1 MAVEEYGTGISKR
14 AVITSGVEMAD
25 EEVVFMERSET
36 IPTQRSDSAVKSGAN
51 GPRSI
56 EGTELIDELGP
67 IPTFPPV
74 ALDPETGRML
84 PISDEE
90 IAARRE
96 AVLRMLKVLHQI
108 TDESDT
114 DENWRDVYQSIDAG
128 RPHRPLFKGLY

>member
-1 MAVEEYGTGISKR
+1 
-14 AVITSGVEMAD
+14 
-25 EEVVFMERSET
+25 MERSET
-36 IPTQRSDSAVKSGAN
+36 ISTRGPHSAAQSGAD
-51 GPRSI
+51 GSGSV
-56 EGTELIDELGP
+56 EGTELVDELGQ

-74 ALDPETGRML
+74 ALDPMTGRML

-90 IAARRE
+90 IAARRD

-114 DENWRDVYQSIDAG
+114 DENWREVYRNIDAG